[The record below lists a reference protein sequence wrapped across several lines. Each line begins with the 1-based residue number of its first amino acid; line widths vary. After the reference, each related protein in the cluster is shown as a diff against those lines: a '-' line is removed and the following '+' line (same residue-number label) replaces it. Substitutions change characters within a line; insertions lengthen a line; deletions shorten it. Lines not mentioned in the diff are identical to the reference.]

1 MTKLNW
7 GILSTANIGIKR
19 IIPAIVA
26 GNSGVVAA
34 IASRDAAKAARV
46 AADFRIGRSY
56 GDYQGLLDDPA
67 IEAVYNPL
75 PNHLHVPWTVKALDA
90 GKHVLCEKPLALNAR
105 EAQAIV
111 EARDRSG
118 KCVIEAFMVRCH
130 PQWHGFASWSAR
142 ATSARSA
149 QSNRRF
155 CSRCWIR
162 RMSAIVPTSAAAHS
176 TTWAATRSLPRAT
189 CLLPSRNVRSP

>member
-19 IIPAIVA
+19 IIPAIV
-26 GNSGVVAA
+26 GGTSGVVAA

-56 GDYQGLLDDPA
+56 GDYQALLDDPA

-111 EARDRSG
+111 EA
-118 KCVIEAFMVRCH
+118 
-130 PQWHGFASWSAR
+130 
-142 ATSARSA
+142 
-149 QSNRRF
+149 
-155 CSRCWIR
+155 
-162 RMSAIVPTSAAAHS
+162 
-176 TTWAATRSLPRAT
+176 
-189 CLLPSRNVRSP
+189 LLIHV